1 MTSVRGEAVH
11 LINLDYSAHMPQG
24 YWHKKYDELRAEAPW
39 YRNEFRNGFWMVVNY
54 EGILQV
60 LQNPEVFSSSVVVP
74 VDPNPDYRWIPEM
87 LDGEE
92 HRQWRQQLAPLFS
105 PRAVA
110 KLEDKV
116 RAWARELVGRI
127 ADKGRCD
134 FVSEFAQVYP
144 TTIFLELM
152 GLPTD
157 KLDTFMHWEHQ
168 IMRSPKTEEGHKERM
183 RGMRS
188 VTEYFKKVIAEKRK
202 NPGED
207 IISAALQFTVDGK
220 PVSED
225 DMLAFCLLMFMAGL
239 DTVTAT
245 LGWTFLHLARNPQ
258 DRKRIVADKS
268 LIPTAVEEFLRAYAI
283 VNPSRKATRDIEVQ
297 GCPIK
302 KGDMVFVPLNAANR
316 DDAAFEDAQTVKI
329 DRHPNN
335 HIGFG
340 AGPHRCLGSHL
351 ARRELKIALEEWHE
365 RIPDYRL
372 ADDCPELVEAG
383 GQIALTTPMILTW
396 DV

>member
-188 VTEYFKKVIAEKRK
+188 VTEYFKEVIAEKRK

>member
-245 LGWTFLHLARNPQ
+245 LGWTFLHLARNLQ